1 MLRKTGV
8 LVLVLAF
15 VVATVGVANASTSAE
30 KQAAIDLGLKY
41 LANTQ
46 QANGSWTNG
55 YGGATFA
62 SAFTAAALL
71 AFTEQKYKPVGW
83 NGADYTAVVT
93 NATNYLLSQATT
105 LPFAAG
111 GNWWGFGAGSSGIR
125 WSASGED
132 TYITGLALPALSRLV
147 TNPYGGSPIYNPT
160 AVISSTNPVVNGQ
173 TYAQVIQKVVDAF
186 TYYQTG
192 PAYGNKYGGWRYFA
206 GSNDSDMSTTQWPV
220 IGYYF
225 AGQVPGVAIP
235 DGTVKNALQVWINAC
250 QNPATG
256 GVSYQ
261 PGSSIGPNATH
272 AGGFI
277 LSNLFAGG
285 GGDLAKAV
293 SWLNDNWLNGASGTW
308 YGNEGNP
315 YGMWAVYKALETL
328 YGGTDTIGDITNLH
342 AQTTSLDPGAEWNWW
357 EDFCQY
363 LVEHQN
369 ADGSWPGYA
378 YWDQALEAAW
388 YINIL
393 NATKTAPPIPIP
405 GTVGLL
411 GTGILGLLGAG
422 WWRRRKP

>member
-15 VVATVGVANASTSAE
+15 VVATVGLANASTSAE

-41 LANTQ
+41 LASTQ

-125 WSASGED
+125 WSAGGED

-147 TNPYGGSPIYNPT
+147 TNPYGGSPIYQPT
-160 AVISSTNPVVNGQ
+160 AVISSTNAVVNGR

-186 TYYQTG
+186 TYYKTG
-192 PAYGNKYGGWRYFA
+192 PAYGNRYGGWRYIA
-206 GSNDSDMSTTQWPV
+206 GNNDSDMSTTQWPV

-225 AGQVPGVAIP
+225 AGQVPGVTIP
-235 DGTVKNALQVWINAC
+235 DSTVKNALQEWITVC
-250 QNPATG
+250 QNPTTG
-256 GVSYQ
+256 GVDYQ
-261 PGSSIGPNATH
+261 PGAGIINATH

-277 LSNLFAGG
+277 LSHLFAGG

-293 SWLNDNWLNGASGTW
+293 SWLNDNWLNGPSGTW
-308 YGNEGNP
+308 FGNEGNP
-315 YGMWAVYKALETL
+315 YAMWAVYKALETL
-328 YGGTDTIGDITNLH
+328 YGGTNTVGDITNLH
-342 AQTTSLDPGAEWNWW
+342 TQTTALDPGAVWNWW
-357 EDFCQY
+357 EDYCQY
-363 LVEHQN
+363 LVESQN

-393 NATKTAPPIPIP
+393 NATRTAPPIPIP
-405 GTVGLL
+405 GHRGPL
-411 GTGILGLLGAG
+411 GNGHLGSV
-422 WWRRRKP
+422 RRRLVAAT